1 MNRRSLGSMLRTFAA
16 LGGICAFSA
25 GSAFAQEGTV
35 PSGVPHL
42 DHVFVIMM
50 ENHAYGQIV
59 GNPSSPFMNSYM
71 KSVNTSNNYFAV
83 AHPSLTNYL
92 EVVGGSNFGVLND
105 NSPDWHN
112 GGCAPN
118 IVSGTT
124 SYDVSSSPNVCP
136 IAGSGTDAATPVF
149 DTSNETAPPAIT
161 SVTEIDGVQS
171 IPAAS
176 GIVGKTIADQLFEHG
191 MTWKSYQENLP
202 PGGADGVNNSDG
214 FFSNVNLISSSLPAE
229 TQTLINLYAVKHNPF
244 AYFKSVQEG
253 GSNGNGLSNSVSFQ
267 RLYAD
272 LASGQVP
279 SFSFIVPNQCN
290 DQHGRGNAGPA
301 CDFDITD
308 NGTLVGLNPALMQM
322 GDLTIQTIVQA
333 IHASPVWGTG
343 HSAIVVVWDE
353 NDYSATPNTNQV
365 LLTVDTNY
373 GSTGMQSNAFYTHFS
388 LLKSIEAGFGL
399 PCLNHA
405 CDANTTAMTDLFA
418 PASPAGAG
426 PPTPA
431 RFTAS
436 ATWTANGQSGSGNLV
451 VLSSDTKA
459 FWFFSPDNLEVVYK
473 VVDGRAINGKFW
485 VFLGSLTG
493 EQFSV
498 TITDTATGATKTY
511 ANDSGQQPSSVADTS
526 AF

>member
-1 MNRRSLGSMLRTFAA
+1 MNRRFLGSMLRTFAA
-16 LGGICAFSA
+16 VGGICAFSA
-25 GSAFAQEGTV
+25 IPALGGEGTV
-35 PSGVPHL
+35 PSGIPNL

-50 ENHAYGQIV
+50 ENHAYAQIV
-59 GNPSSPFMNSYM
+59 GNTSSPFMNSYM
-71 KSVNTSNNYFAV
+71 RSVNASTNYFAI

-112 GGCAPN
+112 GACTTN
-118 IVSGTT
+118 IASGTA

-136 IAGSGTDAATPVF
+136 IAGTGTDAATPVF
-149 DTSNETAPPAIT
+149 DTTNEVAPPSIT
-161 SVTEIDGVQS
+161 SVTEIDGVMS
-171 IPAAS
+171 IPPAS
-176 GIVGKTIADQLFEHG
+176 GIAGKTIGDQLWEHG
-191 MTWKSYQENLP
+191 MTWRSYQESLP

-214 FFSNVNLISSSLPAE
+214 FFSNVNLITSSLPSE

-253 GSNGNGLSNSVSFQ
+253 GSNGNGLSNTVSFQ
-267 RLYAD
+267 QLYAD

-308 NGTLVGLNPALMQM
+308 NGTLVGLNPALIYQ

-333 IHASPVWGTG
+333 IHASPVWGVG
-343 HSAIVVVWDE
+343 HNAIVVVWDE
-353 NDYSATPNTNQV
+353 NDYSATPITNQV

-373 GSTGMQSNAFYTHFS
+373 GSSGMQSNAFYTHFS

-405 CDANTTAMTDLFA
+405 CDANVAAMTDLFA
-418 PASPAGAG
+418 SASPADVG
-426 PPTPA
+426 PATPA
-431 RFTAS
+431 RFTAT
-436 ATWTANGQSGSGNLV
+436 ATWTANGHSGSGNLV

-473 VVDGRAINGKFW
+473 VVDGRALNGKFW
-485 VFLGSLTG
+485 VFLGSLTT

-498 TITDTATGATKTY
+498 TITDTVTGATKTY
-511 ANDSGQQPSSVADTS
+511 TNDSGQPSSVSDTA